1 MRKINKKFSNLK
13 TLPNIQNLE
22 AIRQQLEQSEFDDDG
37 FNLYKE
43 IELNQDQPVH
53 TFTQILPKE
62 TEKPNLQD
70 VKKRIQD
77 FGLEGYIISTAILED
92 VLSQHPLPVSAQKQ
106 SVLEYICRM
115 NNGPHNQAENIHI
128 VYKQGHELE
137 PILNNEISSTLAPN
151 LASQIV
157 STIHRHR
164 KSRLTV
170 GEAQGIDSIVN
181 QIPDGETVLQIS
193 HLTYHALDLDLSLSV
208 HKDEI
213 GKSRKLTG
221 PVSVFETCISLP
233 YSLKDKHFSKHGY
246 ILHLKGNQITPEK
259 ITQIIGLQN
268 TGFGG
273 TIVAN
278 GTMFTSVLSKEK
290 PKLFRKETNFKH
302 ETVVKESEV
311 IGAFNYD
318 PNLELLSKGYCN
330 LEKAGHLKSM
340 SGEIT
345 LAFFPSFQTYI
356 GEYK

>member
-1 MRKINKKFSNLK
+1 MRRTNKKFRNLK

-22 AIRQQLEQSEFDDDG
+22 VIRQQLEQTEFQDDG
-37 FNLYKE
+37 HNLFKQIHLKQE
-43 IELNQDQPVH
+43 QPVH
-53 TFTQILPKE
+53 TFSQLLPKE
-62 TEKPNLQD
+62 TEKLNLQK
-70 VKKRIQD
+70 VKQRIQEQQ
-77 FGLEGYIISTAILED
+77 LEGYIISTAILED
-92 VLSQHPLPVSAQKQ
+92 VLAQHPLPVSAQKQ
-106 SVLEYICRM
+106 AVLEYVCRM

-128 VYKQGHELE
+128 VYEHNHELE
-137 PILNNEISSTLAPN
+137 PILNNKIQSTLAPN
-151 LASQIV
+151 LASQII

-170 GEAQGIDSIVN
+170 GEAHNIDSIVN
-181 QIPDGETVLQIS
+181 QIPDGDTVLQIS

-246 ILHLKGNQITPEK
+246 ILHLKGDQITPEK
-259 ITQIIGLQN
+259 IAKIIGLKK

-278 GTMFTSVLSKEK
+278 GTMFTNVLSIDK
-290 PKLFRKETNFKH
+290 PKLFRKGHNFKH
-302 ETVVKESEV
+302 QTVVKESEL

-318 PNLELLSKGYCN
+318 PNLKLLSKGYCN
-330 LEKAGHLKSM
+330 LEKAGHLESM